1 MAIEIKVPTLPESVS
16 DATVA
21 KWYKKKGD
29 SIARDENLVD
39 LETDKVMLEMLAPK
53 DGVIEEIKVK
63 EGEVVKANQLL
74 ALLKGADLGKVQVKE
89 KEEVKKEQ
97 KEEKKEAKGK
107 IEAKLSPAVRRLVA
121 EKEIDVA
128 EIEGSGKDGRL
139 TKKDVEDYL
148 ETQKEKPVGKGVPA
162 AGERTERR
170 VPLSRI
176 RQRIAERLV
185 QVQHEAALLTTFNEI
200 NMKPV
205 MDLREKYRNEF
216 EKKFNVRLGFMSFFT
231 KAAIEALKQFPMVNA
246 SIDGGDIIYH
256 NYYDIGIAIGTER
269 GLVVPILRN
278 AENMSMAEIEKQIR
292 EFASRAQEGRLNMDE
307 LTGGTFTTTN
317 GGTYGSLLST
327 PIINPPQTAIL
338 GMHKIV
344 ERPVVENGEIVVRP
358 IMMVALS
365 YDHRV
370 IDGREAVLFLVAIK
384 EMLEDPARMLLGF

>member
-1 MAIEIKVPTLPESVS
+1 MAIEIKVSALPESVS

-39 LETDKVMLEMLAPK
+39 LETDKIMLEVLAPK
-53 DGVIEEIKVK
+53 DSIIEEIKVK
-63 EGEVVKANQLL
+63 EGEVVKADQLL
-74 ALLKGADLGKVQVKE
+74 ALLKEADLSKIQVVEKE
-89 KEEVKKEQ
+89 KEKKEER
-97 KEEKKEAKGK
+97 KERKGK
-107 IEAKLSPAVRRLVA
+107 TGEKFGPAVRRLVA
-121 EKEIDVA
+121 KTEIDVA
-128 EIEGSGKDGRL
+128 KIEGSGKNSRL

-148 ETQKEKPVGKGVPA
+148 EMEKEKLVGKGKVLLTA
-162 AGERTERR
+162 SARMERR

-176 RQRIAERLV
+176 RKRIAERLV

-216 EKKFNVRLGFMSFFT
+216 EKRFNVRLGFMSFFT
-231 KAAIEALKQFPMVNA
+231 KAAIEALKNFPMVNA
-246 SIDGGDIIYH
+246 SIDGSDIIYH
-256 NYYDIGIAIGTER
+256 NYYDIGIAISTER
-269 GLVVPILRN
+269 GLVVPILKN

-292 EFASRAQEGRLNMDE
+292 EFASRAQEARLNIDE
-307 LTGGTFTTTN
+307 LTGGTFSITN

-344 ERPVVENGEIVVRP
+344 ERPIVENGEIVIRP
-358 IMMVALS
+358 IMILALS